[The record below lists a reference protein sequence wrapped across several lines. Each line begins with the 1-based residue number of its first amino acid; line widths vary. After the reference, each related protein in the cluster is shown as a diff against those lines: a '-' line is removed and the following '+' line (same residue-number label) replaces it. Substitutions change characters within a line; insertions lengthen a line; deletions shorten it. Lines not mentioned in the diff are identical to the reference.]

1 MKTLT
6 INVNSQAIEI
16 TVTLDEVVDYNL
28 ERDNEE
34 YDEKAVCANV
44 MGDIGDARYFGQV
57 QWDSQNNEY
66 STDCDGNALYDE
78 IKDALLSNFNDELL
92 EDEYGIARDL
102 RVDLENEVL
111 PKVVKFICDFG
122 ENEINKFL
130 A

>member
-111 PKVVKFICDFG
+111 PEVVKFICDFG